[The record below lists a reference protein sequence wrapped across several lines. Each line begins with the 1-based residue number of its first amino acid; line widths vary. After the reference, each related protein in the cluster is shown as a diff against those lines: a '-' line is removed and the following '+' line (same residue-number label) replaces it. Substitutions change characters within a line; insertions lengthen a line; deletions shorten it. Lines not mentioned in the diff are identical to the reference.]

1 MVTAELA
8 SDLDPMLEE
17 RPTVLFVTYGGGHAS
32 MILPVAKS
40 VMASKRARVTIL
52 GLTTAAEM
60 VRDAGLP
67 LLRFLDFVDSRDKQA
82 MVWGSRLA
90 QQLHSNMVD
99 LEESQAYLGLSFADL
114 VATHGI
120 ERAEMLYEEHGRH
133 IFLPIAT
140 LSRVLHL
147 IRPDAVVIT
156 NSPRAERAA
165 GIAARKAGIPALC
178 INSLFAIDEIN
189 WIGQRGFC
197 DRICVLNEAVRQ
209 KLIYAGRSSD
219 EVVVTGNPSFDCLHT
234 SGARAAGQQLRDT
247 FPKGTTHVVLWASQP
262 ELASH
267 PTAPGLVG
275 DPELPTKILNE
286 LLKWVE
292 GDDGR
297 FLLVRPHP
305 NEEIPN
311 LSRVRAT
318 VFPAKE
324 YGIAEL
330 LNACD
335 TVVTMTSTVAVQA
348 HTLGLH
354 ILQVRGSIYDHSMP
368 LKEMGIANEC
378 RVSTI
383 AEALDQIYAH
393 NYSRRTPQTPLRAT
407 EGVANEIL
415 GLLSQSQ
422 DSRSSL
428 RSLSDL

>member
-1 MVTAELA
+1 M
-8 SDLDPMLEE
+8 
-17 RPTVLFVTYGGGHAS
+17 
-32 MILPVAKS
+32 
-40 VMASKRARVTIL
+40 
-52 GLTTAAEM
+52 
-60 VRDAGLP
+60 
-67 LLRFLDFVDSRDKQA
+67 
-82 MVWGSRLA
+82 
-90 QQLHSNMVD
+90 
-99 LEESQAYLGLSFADL
+99 
-114 VATHGI
+114 
-120 ERAEMLYEEHGRH
+120 
-133 IFLPIAT
+133 
-140 LSRVLHL
+140 
-147 IRPDAVVIT
+147 
-156 NSPRAERAA
+156 
-165 GIAARKAGIPALC
+165 
-178 INSLFAIDEIN
+178 
-189 WIGQRGFC
+189 
-197 DRICVLNEAVRQ
+197 
-209 KLIYAGRSSD
+209 
-219 EVVVTGNPSFDCLHT
+219 
-234 SGARAAGQQLRDT
+234 
-247 FPKGTTHVVLWASQP
+247 
-262 ELASH
+262 
-267 PTAPGLVG
+267 
-275 DPELPTKILNE
+275 
-286 LLKWVE
+286 LKWVE

-422 DSRSSL
+422 DNRSSL